1 MSLRELGPVKSLKR
15 RLALWVLLPTMAIS
29 TMDLLLA
36 YHSTGTVA
44 TLVQEQ
50 LLKGSAKI
58 ISEQLSSIDGGYE
71 ISVPPAA
78 FELFANRYQDRIFYA
93 VHSKSGLLIAGDG
106 ELPLYKEALQIEQE
120 QYFLSTLRGEPV
132 RVIAYKHALP
142 STTSSDYAITQIA
155 QTLHGHDAFRRDL
168 LRMTIREHLILFAIL
183 ISGLAIAFRWTLS
196 PLIEFGA
203 QLAKRQPGSLE
214 KLDLDSAPVE
224 LHPIIR
230 AMNDYVVR
238 LDRTLGAYEQFVANT
253 AHHLRTSFAIL
264 TSQINFGRRNQQ
276 IDPTHE
282 EVLIAMQKSVAQ
294 GSKVINQL
302 LVLATVEQQR
312 QHEPAGGV
320 VNLADAIK
328 GVIEELAPIAQ
339 QHDVDLGIDRL
350 DQDVHI
356 AASAYLLRE
365 VIANLV
371 DNAIQHMNGPGSV
384 TASLSRFADRAL
396 LRISDSGP
404 GIPEQQR
411 QRVFDRFYRID
422 ESKPHSSGLGLAIV
436 KEICDTLRATI
447 TLGAGDD
454 GVGLRVDISFPLA
467 QVGYRIDAVNINR
480 T

>member
-1 MSLRELGPVKSLKR
+1 MSLPELGPVKSLKR

-29 TMDLLLA
+29 TVDLLLA
-36 YHSTGTVA
+36 YNSTSTVA

-78 FELFANRYQDRIFYA
+78 FELFANSYQDRIFYS

-106 ELPLYKEALQIEQE
+106 ELPLYTEALQIEQE
-120 QYFLSTLRGEPV
+120 KYFLTTLRGEQV

-196 PLIEFGA
+196 PLIEFGE

-214 KLDLDSAPVE
+214 KLDLDSAPIE

-238 LDRTLGAYEQFVANT
+238 LDHTLGAYEQFVANT

-264 TSQINFGRRNQQ
+264 TSQINFGRRNQH
-276 IDPTHE
+276 IDPSHK
-282 EVLIAMQKSVAQ
+282 EVLVAIQETVAQ

-302 LVLATVEQQR
+302 LVLATVEQKR
-312 QHEPAGGV
+312 QHGPAASS
-320 VNLADAIK
+320 VNLAKVIQS
-328 GVIEELAPIAQ
+328 VIEDLAPLAQ
-339 QHDVDLGIDRL
+339 QNEIDLGIDGI
-350 DQDVHI
+350 DAGIQI
-356 AASAYLLRE
+356 ASSAYLLRE
-365 VIANLV
+365 VVANLV
-371 DNAIQHMNGPGSV
+371 DNAIQHMGGPGSV
-384 TASLSRFADRAL
+384 TVSLSRSADAAV
-396 LRISDSGP
+396 LRITDSGP

-411 QRVFDRFYRID
+411 HRVFERFYRLD

-436 KEICDTLRATI
+436 KEICDALHAT
-447 TLGAGDD
+447 TALSAGD
-454 GVGLRVDISFPLA
+454 GGAGLRVEIVFPLGRP
-467 QVGYRIDAVNINR
+467 VH
-480 T
+480 